1 MFRIWT
7 ERDIPTAIRPLF
19 DSKITALGPGIAT
32 PDNLTA
38 SVRDAEGV
46 IAGGATRYDA
56 SFMNSAPNLKVI
68 ARTGIGI
75 DNVDVSAATQRG
87 VAVCNTPDGPTI
99 STAEHAITLMMN
111 VAKQVKRYDRALRE
125 SENRD
130 LVSVYQGIELNGR
143 HLGLLGLGRIGSR
156 VAKIASAI
164 GMVVAA
170 YDPFIS
176 TAQAM
181 SLGVTVYSSMDKL
194 LRDSDVISLHMPL
207 TDGTRHVMNVQ
218 SFSKMKAGSIFINA
232 ARGGLVDESALLGAL
247 EAGQLSG
254 AGIDV
259 FDPEPPPQDHPLL
272 QRDDV
277 LATPHIAGVTV
288 AGRERMW
295 RMALASVLQVLRGER
310 PDHIVN
316 EEVLHS

>member
-7 ERDIPTAIRPLF
+7 ERDIPIAIRPLF
-19 DSKITALGPGIAT
+19 DSRITALGPGTAT
-32 PDNLTA
+32 PGNLTA

-56 SFMNSAPNLKVI
+56 SFMDSAPNLKII

-75 DNVDVSAATQRG
+75 DNVDVSAATERG
-87 VAVCNTPDGPTI
+87 IAVCNTPDGPTI
-99 STAEHAITLMMN
+99 STAEHTITLMMN

-130 LVSVYQGIELNGR
+130 LVSVYQGIELNGL

-164 GMVVAA
+164 GMHVGA

-176 TAQAM
+176 IAQTS
-181 SLGVTVYSSMDKL
+181 SLGVTAYESMDKL
-194 LRDSDVISLHMPL
+194 LSKSDVISLHMPL
-207 TDGTRHVMNVQ
+207 TDETRHVMNVN
-218 SFSKMKAGSIFINA
+218 SFSRMKAGAIFINA

-247 EAGQLSG
+247 DTGRLSG

-259 FDPEPPPQDHPLL
+259 FDPEPPPRDHPLL
-272 QRDDV
+272 LRDDV
-277 LATPHIAGVTV
+277 ITTPHVAGVTV

-295 RMALASVLQVLRGER
+295 RMALVSVLQILEGER
-310 PDHIVN
+310 PDNIVN
-316 EEVLHS
+316 DEILAS